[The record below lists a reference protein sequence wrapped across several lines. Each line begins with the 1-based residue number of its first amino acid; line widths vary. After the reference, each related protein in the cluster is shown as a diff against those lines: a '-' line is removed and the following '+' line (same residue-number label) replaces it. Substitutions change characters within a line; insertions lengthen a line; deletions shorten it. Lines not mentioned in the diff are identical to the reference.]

1 MQLRL
6 TLTTTLTLL
15 TTLCLLTACGDSA
28 PSVPDTPDGTVKAVA
43 DGLANNNPRVVW
55 AAMPESWQKDV
66 DGVVDSFAD
75 AVDTEIYDK
84 SFALISKLGDVLK
97 NKKSL
102 ILELAKDEQAGR
114 QLPLDASKIETNYDA
129 VVSMVNTIAKSDLAK
144 KDSLKSMNIGKFLG
158 STGASIMK
166 DMDKVAKMNK
176 GDENKWLEMKE
187 KLKSMKVEVVKT
199 EGDTAT
205 VKISAKGEEPSEEQ
219 MVKVDGKWVPKEIAD
234 EWDEGIQE
242 AKEGIAE
249 MTGEGMNKTQVLAQ
263 LSAMDSVLDQ
273 INKAETKEDLQEA
286 LGGIMMMMLGGM
298 GGPGMGGPGGPG
310 GGF

>member
-166 DMDKVAKMNK
+166 DAKYSPLAVANYF
-176 GDENKWLEMKE
+176 LERGVREEVAIDAMKLQ
-187 KLKSMKVEVVKT
+187 KLIYLAHGWFLAIHEQGRREQVAGN
-199 EGDTAT
+199 EGEAQ
-205 VKISAKGEEPSEEQ
+205 V
-219 MVKVDGKWVPKEIAD
+219 
-234 EWDEGIQE
+234 DEGRSRE
-242 AKEGIAE
+242 DRRRHRDGEDFREGRRTVGRADGQGRRQVGAE
-249 MTGEGMNKTQVLAQ
+249 GNR
-263 LSAMDSVLDQ
+263 
-273 INKAETKEDLQEA
+273 
-286 LGGIMMMMLGGM
+286 
-298 GGPGMGGPGGPG
+298 
-310 GGF
+310 